1 MSEQTKPILSF
12 GGIDRSWA
20 SSRDESLKERFD
32 SSSPPVGFWG
42 LLIEDKSSRSAISRP
57 RPLHRRRSVGGRL
70 QRFATWR
77 NLLAISSA
85 DRAYKESPGRV
96 SDRARWA
103 TGRGGRARP
112 CARME
117 CFSMARVN
125 AGTGT
130 CPPTSDAMFF
140 DGASKCGHRD
150 VPAHLRRGPLTWVW
164 ADDSFHTL
172 THWKQRRTLFDHE
185 WCQPIVFNHVADQQ
199 GCFGAASRVTV
210 GSKHPP

>member
-1 MSEQTKPILSF
+1 MGEQIKPILSF

-20 SSRDESLKERFD
+20 SSSDESLKERFD

-77 NLLAISSA
+77 NLLAVSSS
-85 DRAYKESPGRV
+85 DRAYKGSPGRV

-103 TGRGGRARP
+103 
-112 CARME
+112 
-117 CFSMARVN
+117 
-125 AGTGT
+125 GTSL
-130 CPPTSDAMFF
+130 CPHGMFF

-164 ADDSFHTL
+164 ADDCFHTL
-172 THWKQRRTLFDHE
+172 THWKQRRT
-185 WCQPIVFNHVADQQ
+185 I
-199 GCFGAASRVTV
+199 FGLIFSGAGKRSRERERERERE
-210 GSKHPP
+210 

>member
-77 NLLAISSA
+77 NLLAVSSS
-85 DRAYKESPGRV
+85 DRAYKGSPGRV

-103 TGRGGRARP
+103 
-112 CARME
+112 
-117 CFSMARVN
+117 
-125 AGTGT
+125 GTSL
-130 CPPTSDAMFF
+130 CPHGMFF

-164 ADDSFHTL
+164 ADDCLHTL
-172 THWKQRRTLFDHE
+172 THWKERRTIFVLIFLPSENCDE
-185 WCQPIVFNHVADQQ
+185 NENENDW
-199 GCFGAASRVTV
+199 
-210 GSKHPP
+210 

>member
-1 MSEQTKPILSF
+1 MGEQTKPILSF

-77 NLLAISSA
+77 NLLAVSSS
-85 DRAYKESPGRV
+85 DRAYKGSPGRV

-103 TGRGGRARP
+103 
-112 CARME
+112 
-117 CFSMARVN
+117 
-125 AGTGT
+125 GTSL
-130 CPPTSDAMFF
+130 CPHGMFF

-164 ADDSFHTL
+164 ADDCLHTL
-172 THWKQRRTLFDHE
+172 THWKQRRTPYITRSPREKSRHE
-185 WCQPIVFNHVADQQ
+185 
-199 GCFGAASRVTV
+199 GRAASTSFRTSRRSLSAARGANAPFPRRAG
-210 GSKHPP
+210 GSAEHRRSANNPPAPAQ